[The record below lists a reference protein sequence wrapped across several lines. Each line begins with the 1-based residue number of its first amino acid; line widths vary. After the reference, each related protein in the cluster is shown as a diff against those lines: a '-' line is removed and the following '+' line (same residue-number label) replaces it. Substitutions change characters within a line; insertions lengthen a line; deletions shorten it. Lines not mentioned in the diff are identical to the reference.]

1 MKLLKIIAVMILLG
15 VAPALADVTNSGATT
30 NTQTNTSGSNTTI
43 SGGYAAET
51 TNTYQSGS
59 SNNTT
64 TNNDTTNTTNNK
76 STIPVPSAGA
86 PSMSAYSQDVC
97 AVGRSGGLQLPGVGV
112 SGGSTARDM
121 NCERMKLS
129 KLLNDYGMKVAAV
142 AILCQDPR
150 VFEAMEQAGTPC
162 PFEGKIGKDAKAQW
176 DKYDIER
183 PDYDKY
189 VEKMDDRLKIDERI
203 MKDEGILEENESL
216 KTNIKQV
223 VKENKNLEK
232 DIKKLQKT
240 QAKLLKE
247 AEEKLRLAEEAM
259 KELEEAKAKAEE
271 AESLLPEPVKV
282 EKLEPVEGFEEKKQS
297 TSVNV
302 HESMTTNLK
311 AEETPIPEEPVNNN
325 NGPEEA
331 IIIPLPKPVIVEEVE
346 EEEFNSSGK

>member
-1 MKLLKIIAVMILLG
+1 MMKINKLSILVILLSLLG
-15 VAPALADVTNSGATT
+15 APALADVSNSGTTTNS
-30 NTQTNTSGSNTTI
+30 QTNTSGSNTTI
-43 SGGYAAET
+43 SGGYSAET

-97 AVGRSGGLQLPGVGV
+97 AVGRSGGLQLPGVGL

-162 PFEGKIGKDAKAQW
+162 PFEGKIGKDAMDQW
-176 DKYDIER
+176 NKYDVER
-183 PDYDKY
+183 PDYKQY
-189 VEKMDDRLKIDERI
+189 VDKMDTRLEIDERI
-203 MKDEGILEENESL
+203 MKEEGVLEENATL

-223 VKENKNLEK
+223 AK
-232 DIKKLQKT
+232 DNKKLQKEIEKLQKM
-240 QAKLLKE
+240 QAELLAA
-247 AEEKLRLAEEAM
+247 AEEEAN
-259 KELEEAKAKAEE
+259 KT
-271 AESLLPEPVKV
+271 
-282 EKLEPVEGFEEKKQS
+282 EKMIL
-297 TSVNV
+297 
-302 HESMTTNLK
+302 
-311 AEETPIPEEPVNNN
+311 
-325 NGPEEA
+325 
-331 IIIPLPKPVIVEEVE
+331 PLPKPKVETPTPDVHIDNNDEQAWNELDEDTVEVE
-346 EEEFNSSGK
+346 VLEPIEETEFYSDGR

>member
-1 MKLLKIIAVMILLG
+1 MKLLKIIAIMVLLG
-15 VAPALADVTNSGATT
+15 VAPALADVTNSGTTT
-30 NTQTNTSGSNTTI
+30 NSQTNTSGSNTTI

-64 TNNDTTNTTNNK
+64 TNNDTTNTTNNN

-97 AVGRSGGLQLPGVGV
+97 AVGRSGGVQLPGVGL
-112 SGGSTARDM
+112 SGGGTARDM

-203 MKDEGILEENESL
+203 MRDEGILEENESL

-223 VKENKNLEK
+223 VKENKTLEK

-259 KELEEAKAKAEE
+259 KEPEEAKAKALE

-297 TSVNV
+297 TSINV

-311 AEETPIPEEPVNNN
+311 AKEEPLPEEPVNN

-331 IIIPLPKPVIVEEVE
+331 IIIPLPKPVIVEEAE